1 MRNSEKLFYEKLK
14 ESKRESEN
22 LSAVFK
28 QLWPHIK
35 NKVKDP
41 NNLIKN
47 IVSAGSSGELFLD
60 SDAQNEEKDQT
71 IEDLKTE
78 VDLLKQSVAQLSEE
92 LREERV
98 NKKTLERNWHRTQ
111 LKI

>member
-1 MRNSEKLFYEKLK
+1 
-14 ESKRESEN
+14 
-22 LSAVFK
+22 
-28 QLWPHIK
+28 
-35 NKVKDP
+35 
-41 NNLIKN
+41 
-47 IVSAGSSGELFLD
+47 LD